1 MDVAKN
7 RECWT
12 KPPSSSENVLSAG
25 WGREEVGVGLR
36 CDHTGENPLNFIL
49 RTLSCECCE
58 GNLSALSHSEFF
70 MALSLHFHV
79 TLCWVEKLECVE
91 QKASRASI
99 NSCCRGGTNVLHSLL
114 KRMGF
119 GKALAGFIFINRS
132 NSMGSS
138 VPCPHGVSCSSPGGM
153 GTEQLGSEG
162 ALEVRLS
169 WVLFHSLLYPT
180 VVSATFAWGCQS
192 IWGCSGSEEVPEPR
206 MARGAAWLCAQL
218 QGWQG
223 TARPC

>member
-58 GNLSALSHSEFF
+58 GNPSALSHSEFF

-119 GKALAGFIFINRS
+119 GKALAGFIFINRN
-132 NSMGSS
+132 NSMGPS
-138 VPCPHGVSCSSPGGM
+138 VPWCVLLFSCCPHPGM
-153 GTEQLGSEG
+153 GTEG

-180 VVSATFAWGCQS
+180 VVSATFA
-192 IWGCSGSEEVPEPR
+192 
-206 MARGAAWLCAQL
+206 
-218 QGWQG
+218 
-223 TARPC
+223 